1 LRVVAGIYKG
11 RRLEAP
17 RGRST
22 RPTSD
27 KVREAVFSMLG
38 SIEGLRVLDLY
49 AGSGALGI
57 EALSRAAA
65 DATLVDSDTRALRA
79 LRQNLDQLGVENAHA
94 ARVDASSFLRQAARG
109 PQRWD
114 LVFCDPPYRLAHRL
128 GPELDELLPPVISEG
143 ARIVCESSHRQPL
156 MLQLPLLTQR
166 RYGDTLITIHR
177 LGKQAGKATKGD
189 SLGR

>member
-1 LRVVAGIYKG
+1 MRVVAGIYKG

-27 KVREAVFSMLG
+27 KVREAVFSILG
-38 SIEGLRVLDLY
+38 SVEGSRVLDLY
-49 AGSGALGI
+49 AGTGAMGI
-57 EALSRAAA
+57 EALSRGAA
-65 DATLVDSDTRALRA
+65 DATFVDSDPHALRA
-79 LRQNLDQLGVENAHA
+79 LRENLDQLGVENPRALHA
-94 ARVDASSFLRQAARG
+94 DASSFLRQAAQR

-128 GPELDELLPPVISEG
+128 GPDLDDLLPPVISEG

-156 MLQLPLLTQR
+156 VLQLPLLMQR

-177 LGKQAGKATKGD
+177 LDAGKATEGA
-189 SLGR
+189 SLEG

>member
-1 LRVVAGIYKG
+1 MRVVAGIYKG

-27 KVREAVFSMLG
+27 KVREAVFSILG
-38 SIEGLRVLDLY
+38 SVEGLRVLDLY
-49 AGSGALGI
+49 AGSGAMGI
-57 EALSRAAA
+57 EALSRAVAE
-65 DATLVDSDTRALRA
+65 TTFVDSDTRALRA
-79 LRQNLDQLGVENAHA
+79 LRENLDQLGVENGRTVRAD
-94 ARVDASSFLRQAARG
+94 VSSFLRQAARD

-128 GPELDELLPPVISEG
+128 APDLDELLPPVISDD

-156 MLQLPLLTQR
+156 VLQLPLLTQR

-177 LGKQAGKATKGD
+177 PGEETKGD
-189 SLGR
+189 SHER